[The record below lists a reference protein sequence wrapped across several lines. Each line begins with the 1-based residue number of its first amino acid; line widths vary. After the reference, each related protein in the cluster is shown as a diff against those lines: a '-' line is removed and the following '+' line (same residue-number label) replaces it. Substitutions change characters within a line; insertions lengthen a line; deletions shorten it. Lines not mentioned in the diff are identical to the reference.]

1 MVSSN
6 IVGYTDQFYNGH
18 KYTYRVVGSN
28 TLGMVYKELIKIDDR
43 SV

>member
-18 KYTYRVVGSN
+18 KYTYRVVGSS
-28 TLGMVYKELIKIDDR
+28 TPGMVYKELIKIDDK
-43 SV
+43 SI